1 MEYTEGELYLV
12 SETEYDHIIYL
23 RDKPN
28 RRDKIVARFIN
39 KADALL
45 FLATPDMYE
54 ALKLYQEHQEGTSGH
69 YCWRSW

>member
-1 MEYTEGELYLV
+1 MENTGQTKGELYLV

-39 KADALL
+39 
-45 FLATPDMYE
+45 
-54 ALKLYQEHQEGTSGH
+54 
-69 YCWRSW
+69 